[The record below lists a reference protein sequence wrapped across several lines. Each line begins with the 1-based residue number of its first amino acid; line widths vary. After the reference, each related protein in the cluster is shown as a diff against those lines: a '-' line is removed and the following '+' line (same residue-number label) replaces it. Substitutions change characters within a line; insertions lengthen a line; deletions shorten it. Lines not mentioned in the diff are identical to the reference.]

1 MVASGAVSA
10 GDGSSTGDESY
21 LLPWLWDSSTGKL
34 VKDSEQKLYH
44 WNTKG
49 GTTAWTLP
57 DSWKNLSS
65 VKVYQL
71 TDQGKTNEQTCCRLR
86 RQG

>member
-1 MVASGAVSA
+1 MLSPP

-71 TDQGKTNEQTCCRLR
+71 TDQARPTSRPLPSPAAR
-86 RQG
+86 